1 MTCNELREDLALTA
15 AGAID
20 TRREALVREHVGGCP
35 ACAARL
41 REYELVCSAHT
52 SIAGDLDQLW
62 TGCKIK
68 PRTRLRARPLP
79 SHLWRW
85 FLPLAGAGAVA
96 ALALV
101 MLTRPPVP
109 QQAAPTAQAEV
120 GSEPARRPST
130 AGTLARYRQA
140 MDRPGESSLEALLA
154 RDADAFLRAPSHNEL
169 RQLRSEV
176 F

>member
-20 TRREALVREHVGGCP
+20 TRRGGFVREHVATCP

-41 REYELVCSAHT
+41 REYELICSAHT
-52 SIAGDLDQLW
+52 SMAGELDEVW
-62 TGCKIK
+62 TGYKIK
-68 PRTRLRARPLP
+68 PRTQLRTRPLP
-79 SHLWRW
+79 SYLWRW

-96 ALALV
+96 ALLL
-101 MLTRPPVP
+101 LTRPPVP
-109 QQAAPTAQAEV
+109 QPAAPTAQAEL
-120 GSEPARRPST
+120 GSELARRPST

-140 MDRPGESSLEALLA
+140 LDRPGESSLEALLA